1 MSKVAIIGN
10 ASGTGVFTVASP
22 NSNVDRVLTLPDE
35 SGTVLTGVSSLVAG
49 NLTGSVPTS
58 AMPAGSV
65 IQVVQVYSTTQVSVS
80 GIDVSIGLS
89 KAITV
94 QANSKVLVMSNYGW
108 YNDGSGGGWSNA
120 GTSRLFQGATALA
133 HTEHNGTIT
142 GEAAAWQISCNYLT
156 ASLTAGTYTFEVKHS
171 RTIGG
176 THICMRDTR
185 SGTLTLMEIAA

>member
-35 SGTVLTGVSSLVAG
+35 TGTVITTAG
-49 NLTGSVPTS
+49 VPTS

-80 GIDVSIGLS
+80 GTNVSIGLS

-108 YNDGSGGGWSNA
+108 FNDGSAGTWSNA
-120 GTSRLFQGATALA
+120 GTSRLFQGATTLA
-133 HTEHNGTIT
+133 ETEHNGTIT

-176 THICMRDTR
+176 THVCMRDGR
-185 SGTLTLMEIAA
+185 IGTLTLMEVAA

>member
-108 YNDGSGGGWSNA
+108 YNDGSAGTWTNA

-133 HTEHNGTIT
+133 YTEHNGTIT

-171 RTIGG
+171 RTVGG
-176 THICMRDTR
+176 THVCMRDGR
-185 SGTLTLMEIAA
+185 IGTLTLMEVAA

>member
-35 SGTVLTGVSSLVAG
+35 TGTVLTTAG
-49 NLTGSVPTS
+49 VPTS

-65 IQVVQVYSTTQVSVS
+65 LQVVQVYSTTQVSVS
-80 GIDVSIGLS
+80 GSDVSIGLS

-108 YNDGSGGGWSNA
+108 FNDGSASAWSNA

-133 HTEHNGTIT
+133 FTEHNGTIT
-142 GEAAAWQISCNYLT
+142 GEAASWQISCNYLT

-176 THICMRDTR
+176 THVCMRDAR
-185 SGTLTLMEIAA
+185 AGTLTLMEIAA